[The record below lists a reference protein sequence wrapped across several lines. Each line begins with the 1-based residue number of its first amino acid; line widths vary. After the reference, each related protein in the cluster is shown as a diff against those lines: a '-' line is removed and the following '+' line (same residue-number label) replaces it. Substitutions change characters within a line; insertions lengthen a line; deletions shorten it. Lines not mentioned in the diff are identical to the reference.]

1 MNAFFWLIDTV
12 IDLYIMVVL
21 AQVVLSWLVSFSVVN
36 TRNRFVYM
44 IGDFLHRATN
54 PVLKHIRRVLPNLG
68 GLDISPIVLILGL
81 FFIRRLLVFD
91 VAPALR

>member
-12 IDLYIMVVL
+12 IDLYIIVIL
-21 AQVVLSWLVSFSVVN
+21 AQVVLSWLVTFNVIN

-44 IGDFLHRATN
+44 IGDFLHRATD
-54 PVLKHIRRVLPNLG
+54 PVLKPIRRVLPNLG

-81 FFIRRLLVFD
+81 FFVRRLLIFD
-91 VAPALR
+91 IEPSLR

>member
-1 MNAFFWLIDTV
+1 MISVLFFIAKLINLYVWV
-12 IDLYIMVVL
+12 IIIQ
-21 AQVVLSWLVSFSVVN
+21 AILSWLIAFGVVN

-44 IGDFLHRATN
+44 IGDFLHRATD